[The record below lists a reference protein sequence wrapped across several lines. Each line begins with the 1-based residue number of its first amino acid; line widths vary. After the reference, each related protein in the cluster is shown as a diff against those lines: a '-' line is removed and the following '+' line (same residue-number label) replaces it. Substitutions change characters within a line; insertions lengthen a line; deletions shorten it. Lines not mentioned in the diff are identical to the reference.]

1 MTGSPGGGK
10 IAVKTLFLS
19 PRVPAILGRARLVR
33 PAHKS
38 KKGDAKMSAKYIFVT
53 GGVVS
58 SLGKGLAAASIGCLL
73 ESRGLKVNLMKFDPY
88 LNVDPGTM
96 SPFQHGEVFVTDD
109 GAETDLDLGHYE
121 RFTHA
126 KLTRDNNLTTGRI
139 YEQIITKERRGD
151 YLGKTVQVIPH
162 VTNEIKNAMR
172 KVAAEGN
179 VTIVEIGG
187 TVGDIESLPFLE
199 AIRQMRQELGRE
211 NTVFVHVTLV
221 PWISAAQELKTKPTQ
236 HSVKELL
243 SIGIQPDIL
252 LCRTDRFLSREV
264 KSKIALFCNLEDQ
277 AVITAK
283 DVDSIYEVPL
293 TFAQEGVDR
302 LALKYLHLDT
312 PEPDLSKWSDLV
324 RRCYNPR
331 DEVSI
336 AICGKYVEY
345 EDSYKSLKEALVH
358 GALAMNLKLTVTW
371 IEAEG
376 LEAPGYE
383 EQLRGFDGIL
393 VPGGFGKRGIE
404 GMLNGIRYA
413 REQQVPY
420 FGICLG
426 MQTACIEYARNVCG
440 LAGANSSEFDPA
452 TPHRVIY
459 KLRELTGVE
468 EMGGTMRL
476 GAWDCVLTPDS
487 LAAQAYGKTEIS
499 ERHRHRYE
507 FNREYEALL
516 TGAGLNLTGT
526 TPDGT
531 YVEIVE
537 IPGHPFFLG
546 CQFHPEFKSKPLEP
560 HPLFARFIR
569 ASYENRTR
577 AKPVQAE
584 AAKLAVAQS

>member
-1 MTGSPGGGK
+1 
-10 IAVKTLFLS
+10 
-19 PRVPAILGRARLVR
+19 
-33 PAHKS
+33 
-38 KKGDAKMSAKYIFVT
+38 MSAKYIFVT

-126 KLTRDNNLTTGRI
+126 KLSRDNNWTTGRI

-162 VTNEIKNAMR
+162 VTNEIRNAMR
-172 KVAAEGN
+172 KVAAEGD

-199 AIRQMRQELGRE
+199 AIRQVRQELGRE

-221 PWISAAQELKTKPTQ
+221 PWIGAAQELKTKPTQ

-252 LCRTDRFLSREV
+252 LCRTDRSLSREV

-283 DVDSIYEVPL
+283 DVKSIYEVPL

-302 LALKYLHLDT
+302 LALKYLHLST
-312 PEPDLSKWSDLV
+312 PDPDLSKWQDLV
-324 RRCYNPR
+324 RRCYNPA

-336 AICGKYVEY
+336 AIAGKYVEY

-358 GALAMNLKLTVTW
+358 GAMALNLKLNVTW

-376 LEAPGYE
+376 LEQADYA
-383 EQLRGFDGIL
+383 EQLRGYDGIL

-404 GMLNGIRYA
+404 GMLNAIRYA
-413 REQQVPY
+413 REQEVPY

-476 GAWDCVLTPDS
+476 GAWTCILEPGS
-487 LAAQAYGKTEIS
+487 LAAKCYGKTEIS

-516 TGAGLNLTGT
+516 TGAGLNIAGT

-560 HPLFARFIR
+560 HPLFAEFIR
-569 ASYENRTR
+569 ASYENRQK
-577 AKPVQAE
+577 ANHSQAAE
-584 AAKLAVAQS
+584 QPKVVVG

>member
-1 MTGSPGGGK
+1 
-10 IAVKTLFLS
+10 
-19 PRVPAILGRARLVR
+19 
-33 PAHKS
+33 
-38 KKGDAKMSAKYIFVT
+38 MSAKYIFVT

-73 ESRGLKVNLMKFDPY
+73 EARGIKVNLMKFDPY

-172 KVAAEGN
+172 KVAADTE
-179 VTIVEIGG
+179 VVIVEIGG

-199 AIRQMRQELGRE
+199 AIRQMRQDLGRE
-211 NTVFVHVTLV
+211 NTCFVHVTLI
-221 PWISAAQELKTKPTQ
+221 PWIAAAQELKTKPTQ
-236 HSVKELL
+236 HSVKEML

-252 LCRTDRFLSREV
+252 LCRADRAVPREMRN
-264 KSKIALFCNLEDQ
+264 KIALFCNVEEP
-277 AVITAK
+277 AVIAAR
-283 DVDSIYEVPL
+283 DVSSIYEVPL
-293 TFAQEGVDR
+293 NFAAEGVDT
-302 LALKYLHLDT
+302 LALKYLRIDAKA
-312 PEPDLSKWSDLV
+312 PDLAKWQDIV
-324 RRCYNPR
+324 RRAYNPR

-336 AICGKYVEY
+336 AIVGKYVEY

-358 GALAMNLKLTVTW
+358 GALAHNLKLKVTW
-371 IEAEG
+371 LEAEG
-376 LEAPGYE
+376 LETPDYAAQLQGY
-383 EQLRGFDGIL
+383 DGIL

-404 GMLNGIRYA
+404 GMLNAIRFA
-413 REQQVPY
+413 REEAIPY

-440 LAGANSSEFDPA
+440 LKGANSGEFDPA
-452 TPHRVIY
+452 TPYRIIY

-476 GAWDCVLTPDS
+476 GAWDCIMEPDS
-487 LAAQAYGKTEIS
+487 LAAQAYGTTEIS

-507 FNREYEALL
+507 FNREYEAIL
-516 TGAGLNLTGT
+516 TGAGLRLTGT
-526 TPDGT
+526 TPDAT

-537 IPGHPFFLG
+537 IPTHPFFLG

-560 HPLFARFIR
+560 HPLFRDFIA
-569 ASYENRTR
+569 ASYQNRAAIRQEFVSNPIT
-577 AKPVQAE
+577 E
-584 AAKLAVAQS
+584 AI

>member
-1 MTGSPGGGK
+1 
-10 IAVKTLFLS
+10 
-19 PRVPAILGRARLVR
+19 
-33 PAHKS
+33 
-38 KKGDAKMSAKYIFVT
+38 MSAKYIFVT

-73 ESRGLKVNLMKFDPY
+73 EARGLRVNLMKFDPY

-126 KLTRDNNLTTGRI
+126 RLSRDNNLTTGRI

-172 KVAAEGN
+172 KVSADCD

-199 AIRQMRQELGRE
+199 AIRQMRQDLGRD
-211 NTVFVHVTLV
+211 NTVFVHVTLI
-221 PWISAAQELKTKPTQ
+221 PWIAAAQELKTKPTQ
-236 HSVKELL
+236 HSVKEML

-252 LCRTDRFLSREV
+252 LCRSDRAVPREMR
-264 KSKIALFCNLEDQ
+264 SKIALFCNVEEQ
-277 AVITAK
+277 AVIAAR
-283 DVDSIYEVPL
+283 DVASIYEVPL
-293 TFAQEGVDR
+293 TFAQEGVDA
-302 LALKYLHLDT
+302 LTLKYLRIEAAT
-312 PEPDLSKWSDLV
+312 PDLSKWQDIV
-324 RRCYNPR
+324 YRAYNPK

-336 AICGKYVEY
+336 AIVGKYVEY

-358 GALAMNLKLTVTW
+358 GALAHNLKLRVTW

-376 LEAPGYE
+376 LETTDANGRPNSDYIA
-383 EQLRGFDGIL
+383 QLQGFDGIL

-404 GMLNGIRYA
+404 GMLNAIRYA
-413 REQQVPY
+413 RETGTPY

-426 MQTACIEYARNVCG
+426 MQTACIEFARNVCG
-440 LAGANSSEFDPA
+440 LKDANSSEFDPA

-476 GAWDCVLTPDS
+476 GAWPCVLEPGS
-487 LAAQAYGKTEIS
+487 LAAKAYGTTEIS

-507 FNREYEALL
+507 FNREYEPIL
-516 TGAGLNLTGT
+516 TGGGLRLTGT
-526 TPDGT
+526 TPDAT

-560 HPLFARFIR
+560 HPIFRDFVA
-569 ASYENRTR
+569 ASYRNRI
-577 AKPVQAE
+577 VQATPLTTLQE
-584 AAKLAVAQS
+584 QSPAFGA